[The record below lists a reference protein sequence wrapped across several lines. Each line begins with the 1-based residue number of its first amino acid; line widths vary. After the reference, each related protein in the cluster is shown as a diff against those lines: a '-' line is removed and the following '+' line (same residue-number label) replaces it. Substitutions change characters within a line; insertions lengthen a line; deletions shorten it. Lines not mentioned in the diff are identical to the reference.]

1 MLKKYKRLIENIMS
15 LFMIKGLQYILAF
28 ITFPYLVRVLQV
40 ENFGSVVF
48 VQGIL
53 QYFILFTDYGFNL
66 LGPKEIAQ
74 NDNKKERGKI
84 FASIFAAKLI
94 LLSF

>member
-48 VQGIL
+48 VQGI
-53 QYFILFTDYGFNL
+53 
-66 LGPKEIAQ
+66 
-74 NDNKKERGKI
+74 
-84 FASIFAAKLI
+84 
-94 LLSF
+94 